1 MIESDNYG
9 KLEIEERIKS
19 IRIKYEYLNEQ
30 TNERTVKLDETLR
43 YFIFECDSDELIS
56 WILEKSKIA
65 PSDEYKDLHNDF
77 T

>member
-65 PSDEYKDLHNDF
+65 SSDEYKDLHNDF